1 MTLEHGTVQLPS
13 AWSNIRIRPHRVHIQ
28 HMDSLWARFILLV
41 IMHRKCVVVEWCTP
55 LLALLE
61 NFLPWIAMPIDDE
74 YNPVEK

>member
-1 MTLEHGTVQLPS
+1 
-13 AWSNIRIRPHRVHIQ
+13 
-28 HMDSLWARFILLV
+28 MDSLWARFILLV